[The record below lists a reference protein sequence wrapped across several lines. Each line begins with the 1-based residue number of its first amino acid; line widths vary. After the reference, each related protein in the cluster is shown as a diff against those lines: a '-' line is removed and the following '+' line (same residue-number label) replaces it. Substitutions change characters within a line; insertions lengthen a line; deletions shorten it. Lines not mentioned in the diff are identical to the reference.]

1 MTGGHGRQVPS
12 RAHGGVPSRLS
23 SGPDT
28 VRQTSLTPAR
38 VAVAIA
44 LACACA
50 WAEAAADMDKV
61 LRVEFYVA
69 ETGFDPVKVQDYY
82 SQTIC
87 EAVFEPLMTYDY
99 LARPAKIIPRSAEAM
114 PTVSDQARTYV
125 FKIRK
130 GIYFSDDPA
139 FKGKKRE
146 LTAEDYIY
154 TIKRFKDPANK
165 SPYESFMD
173 GVVGLEALKKE
184 AEKTGK
190 MNYDTK
196 VEGLQ
201 ALDRYTL
208 QVKLKETDYNFA
220 YLMAMPNWGAVAREV
235 IETYAD
241 DTNGHPVGTGPY
253 LLKEWKRSNKIILE
267 ANPAFR
273 GVEWQFEPGNDPR
286 NKEIAEAMKGK
297 ISPRIGR
304 VEISIIEEQQASWLA
319 FQNAELDILY
329 MREQFSQVALPDN
342 KVSQDLVKQGV
353 SLSRIVDPDINYTYM
368 NTTDPEFGG
377 FSKEKIAL
385 RRAILMSFDN
395 AEMIRVIRKNQAI
408 EAQYPIPPDI
418 MGHDAS
424 YRTSIPYDPALANKL
439 LDYFGFKRGSDG
451 YRVWPG
457 GKPLVW
463 RYSSTPTSR
472 DREFD
477 ELWQKSV
484 EKIGIRILVDK
495 NKFPEELKQERACQL
510 LSRTASWIADYPDG
524 DDFMQLWYG
533 PNSGQNN
540 NSCFK
545 MAAWDRIYEKTRAMP
560 ASPERNQLYRQLWR
574 MVEVN
579 GVMKLHDSRVRNM
592 LVQPAVVGYRKH
604 PILLA
609 DWIYADMDNSRKP
622 H

>member
-1 MTGGHGRQVPS
+1 MVR
-12 RAHGGVPSRLS
+12 RAGLGV
-23 SGPDT
+23 
-28 VRQTSLTPAR
+28 AR
-38 VAVAIA
+38 VSVAMTLAFA
-44 LACACA
+44 LAFSFSCAYG
-50 WAEAAADMDKV
+50 AADPDKV

-99 LARPAKIIPRSAEAM
+99 LARPAKLVPRAAESM
-114 PTVSDQARTYV
+114 PVVSDQARTYV

-130 GIYFSDDPA
+130 GIYFSADPA

-173 GVVGLEALKKE
+173 GIVGLEELKKQ
-184 AEKTGK
+184 AEKNGK
-190 MNYDTK
+190 MNYDSK

-220 YLMAMPNWGAVAREV
+220 YLMAMPNWGAVSREV
-235 IETYAD
+235 IEAYAD
-241 DTNGHPVGTGPY
+241 DTNAHPVGTGPY
-253 LLKEWKRSNKIILE
+253 MLKEWKRSNKIVLE
-267 ANPAFR
+267 ANPDFR
-273 GVEWQFEPGNDPR
+273 SIPWQAEAGNDPR
-286 NKEIAEAMKGK
+286 NKEIEAAMKGK
-297 ISPRIGR
+297 TIPAIGR
-304 VEISIIEEQQASWLA
+304 IEISIIEEQQASWLA
-319 FQNAELDILY
+319 FQNDELDVLY

-342 KVSQDLVKQGV
+342 KLSAELVRRGV
-353 SLSRIVDPDINYTYM
+353 TLSRIVDPDINYTYM
-368 NTTDPEFGG
+368 NTTDREFGG

-408 EAQYPIPPDI
+408 EAQYLIPPDV

-439 LDYFGFKRGSDG
+439 LDYFGFKKGTDG
-451 YRVWPG
+451 YRNWPD

-472 DREFD
+472 DREID

-484 EKIGIRILVDK
+484 EKIGVRFRVDK

-524 DDFMQLWYG
+524 DDFMQLFYG

-545 MAAWDRIYEKTRAMP
+545 MAEWDRIYEKTRAMP
-560 ASPERNQLYRQLWR
+560 ASPERDQLYRKLWR
-574 MVEVN
+574 TVEVN
-579 GVMKLHDSRVRNM
+579 GVLKLHDSRVRNM
-592 LVQPAVVGYRKH
+592 LVQPAVIGYRKH

-609 DWIYADMDNSRKP
+609 DWIYADVDNSRKV